1 MIDIHA
7 ASREWKNDGNWV
19 IAPAGLAWIKE
30 GARAR
35 IGEWARIGEGASIG
49 EWASIGAQASIG
61 AGARIGDKSSGAI
74 DLGFAEGYRKCIAE
88 VDGVA
93 YIGAGCR
100 WFTLADAIKHWS
112 LKEGR
117 DITNCLM
124 MSAIHIAAIK
134 GWASSHDEV
143 LA

>member
-30 GARAR
+30 GARA
-35 IGEWARIGEGASIG
+35 SIG
-49 EWASIGAQASIG
+49 E
-61 AGARIGDKSSGAI
+61 GARIGDKSSGAI

-112 LKEGR
+112 SKEGR